1 MRCSAT
7 IPAQA
12 GIGLK
17 PQHYA
22 DILDERPGFGFF
34 EVHAENY
41 MGAGGPPHH
50 YLARIREFY
59 PISLHGVA
67 LSIGGASPLDKEHL
81 HRLKA
86 LLDRYD
92 CGLFSEHLAWSTHDG
107 AYLNDL
113 LPLPYTQAT
122 LDHICTHI
130 NQTQDALGRRMLLEN
145 PSTYVRFEESTF
157 TETDFISEIA
167 KRTGCGL
174 LLDVNNVFV
183 SCTNH
188 KMDAKSYIDAF
199 PTQHVGEIH
208 LAGHDERQDDAGD
221 PLLIDAHGSPV
232 IDPVWALYE
241 YALTQTGPVPTLIE
255 RDANVP
261 PLRELWQEAQR
272 ANTYLS
278 RRTQLQAAE

>member
-1 MRCSAT
+1 MRTPAA
-7 IPAQA
+7 IPAKA

-22 DILDERPGFGFF
+22 EVLDERPDFGFF

-50 YLARIREFY
+50 YLSRIREFY
-59 PISLHGVA
+59 PVSLHGVA
-67 LSIGGASPLDKEHL
+67 LSIGGTAPLDKGHL
-81 HRLKA
+81 ARLKQ

-92 CGLFSEHLAWSTHDG
+92 CGLFSEHLAWSTHADQ
-107 AYLNDL
+107 YLDDL

-122 LDHICTHI
+122 LTHVCAHVSE
-130 NQTQDALGRRMLLEN
+130 TQDTLGRQMLLEN
-145 PSTYVRFEESTF
+145 PSTYVQFAESSWA
-157 TETDFISEIA
+157 ETDFIAEIA

-183 SCTNH
+183 SCANH
-188 KMDAKSYIDAF
+188 NMNAEAYIDAF

-208 LAGHDERQDDAGD
+208 LAGHEQREDEHGTA
-221 PLLIDAHGSPV
+221 LLIDAHGSPV
-232 IDPVWALYE
+232 IDPVWSLYE
-241 YALTQTGPVPTLIE
+241 YTLAQTGPVPTLIE

-261 PLRELWQEAQR
+261 PLAELLGEAHR
-272 ANTYLS
+272 AAALLKRMKS
-278 RRTQLQAAE
+278 AIAAE